1 MTGTRLLILFYTT
14 YGTNHEMAACAE
26 EAAREVGAEVRLR
39 RVRETAPQE
48 VIDGQD
54 ALKEQ
59 IARMKDIPE
68 AAPEDMEWAS
78 AYLISAPTR
87 FSSMPSQMQAFFD
100 TLGPLWQN
108 GVMANKVAGGMTST
122 QSPHGGQETTL
133 MHLYATFAHWGCI
146 VAAPGYTDDVMFE
159 LGNPY
164 GATAI
169 AGEVNDTVKGA
180 IRHQTRRMINIA
192 DKLAG

>member
-1 MTGTRLLILFYTT
+1 MSDTRLLILFYTT
-14 YGTNHEMAACAE
+14 YGTNHQMAECAAD
-26 EAAREVGAEVRLR
+26 AAREAGADVRLR
-39 RVRETAPQE
+39 RVRETAPQD

-54 ALKEQ
+54 AWKAQ
-59 IARMKDIPE
+59 IERMQDIPE

-87 FSSMPSQMQAFFD
+87 FSAMPSQMQAFFD

-108 GVMANKVAGGMTST
+108 GVMADKVAGGMTST
-122 QSPHGGQETTL
+122 QSAHGGQETTL
-133 MHLYATFAHWGCI
+133 MHLYATFIHWGCVI
-146 VAAPGYTDDVMFE
+146 AAPGYTDDVMFE

-169 AGEVNDTVKGA
+169 AGEVNDTVRGA
-180 IRHQTRRMINIA
+180 IRHQTRRMIGMA
-192 DKLAG
+192 DKLAE